1 MKRGK
6 LIQWL
11 WIMEQS
17 SVNRTGYRSVRLR
30 GEKLR
35 DGMAGLAAALVGGQH
50 LSKRRGCQQ
59 LRRVDVQE
67 ARPSMDLAT
76 NSNCELP
83 VQLSSPPIDISTDC
97 MSADAW

>member
-1 MKRGK
+1 MKRCE

-11 WIMEQS
+11 WIMEKS
-17 SVNRTGYRSVRLR
+17 YVKRAGCRSAMCR
-30 GEKLR
+30 GEKLS
-35 DGMAGLAAALVGGQH
+35 DGMTGLAAALVGGQH

-83 VQLSSPPIDISTDC
+83 VQLSSPPRDPSTDY